1 MKSLSNILYLF
12 LILSFAFCADDPYV
26 EITSFEKMKFNVN
39 KVNKTYFKYKLTEA
53 KGPIGLNFLIANL
66 YTVNVTI
73 HKSPNDTEPT
83 ENYILAEE
91 PFKEIDT
98 SDFDDYVYIVI
109 EETSFYYYEDYI
121 TIYDPNVTI
130 VLTPGEPL
138 TINKFLTDSTYM
150 ISFSSDDKMELFYNT
165 LNDGNN
171 TRKITIKN
179 ESATII
185 KEGTD
190 SYYQEDLL
198 YPGNY
203 EIKVENCVQDN
214 EDEDV
219 PHQDF
224 SIVFYEKDNDIL
236 FNKLTKGETLTNKY
250 IQSNDTHSLYYY
262 VDITG
267 DINSNSIN
275 FKLYFKYYLYTGN
288 ATFYTKILDLDDEIT
303 EEDLEGNIPTQN
315 DLPSSYDDDSDEF
328 FRIYYHYAPQNNYQY
343 LLVKVD
349 INEDYYYVGSHNL
362 EVSIGNQTLDIDLTN
377 ENYYNATEI
386 KEKVKDYIPTY
397 LKLLLDQNE
406 NYLLTTQN
414 EELTVLINGDL
425 LTNNNTDINRNYLND
440 TNEIIILSGIS
451 ELTIKLFGSTEND
464 TVFYVEKINI
474 SQIQYVEND
483 RNNDVFVI
491 NMTKEECDNGEVRYV
506 LGTYDY
512 EKYAYGEITVNYY
525 ATADSGEF
533 IVYYKDFIKPE
544 GSGGNNTLFPQ
555 TEEYL
560 KNLDEIIVLNKDID
574 LYTIKCIKPGSM
586 SIRPEYKTFEEATH
600 IIEPNGIE
608 EITLYDYTEIVQLT
622 TPLGLKD
629 KIIYFSIVS
638 LDGDN
643 LNITA
648 DTPGAFNDSSIDN
661 TTFLIFYS
669 WANSSEYKMD
679 QLAIRVQSTSLEK
692 NIEVTEIIHDEN
704 TTYLML
710 NKGKNEK
717 INNYNVY
724 FKMNEKNEDILT
736 VSLTLEN
743 LKDKTISYGVIKTA
757 IEDDHYLNIANNYS
771 NTTLRTIKEDK
782 ETLEVDNVFLD
793 NRDEIKKHVFLVL
806 SVLDYDKLEYNV
818 TVEIKG
824 GEVDNTLALI
834 VVIIIFAAII
844 LGSLVLALFV
854 CFIKKRNDDND
865 LDNPHIE
872 KLYPQNLNNQVDP

>member
-12 LILSFAFCADDPYV
+12 LILSFAFCSDDPYV
-26 EITSFEKMKFNVN
+26 EIFSFEKTKFNVDKEN
-39 KVNKTYFKYKLTEA
+39 NKTYFKYELTEA

-73 HKSPNDTEPT
+73 YKTPEEENPI

-121 TIYDPNVTI
+121 TIYDPNMNI

-138 TINKFLTDSTYM
+138 TINKFLTNSTYT
-150 ISFSSDDKMELFYNT
+150 ISFSSEKRMDFFYNT
-165 LNDGNN
+165 LNDDSG
-171 TRKITIKN
+171 TRIITIKN

-190 SYYQEDLL
+190 SYYQEDL

-203 EIKVENCVQDN
+203 EITVENYAQDN

-224 SIVFYEKDNDIL
+224 SLVFYEKECDYL
-236 FNKLTKGETLTNKY
+236 FNKLTKGEILTTKY
-250 IQSNDTHSLYYY
+250 IQSNNNHSLYYY

-275 FKLYFKYYLYTGN
+275 FKLYFKYYIYHGN
-288 ATFYTKILDLDDEIT
+288 ATFYTSIIELDDEIT
-303 EEDLEGNIPTQN
+303 DDYLAKHIPDRN
-315 DLPSSYDDDSDEF
+315 DLPFSYDDDSDEF
-328 FRIYYHYAPQNNYQY
+328 FRIYYHDENQNKKYKY

-349 INEDYYYVGSHNL
+349 IIEDYYYVGSHNL
-362 EVSIGNQTLDIDLTN
+362 EVSIGNQTLDIDLKN

-386 KEKVKDYIPTY
+386 RQKVKDYIPTY
-397 LKLLLDQNE
+397 LKLLLDQHE
-406 NYLLTTQN
+406 TYLLTTQN

-425 LTNNNTDINRNYLND
+425 LTNNNTDINHNYLND
-440 TNEIIILSGIS
+440 TNEIIVLSDIS

-464 TVFYVEKINI
+464 TIFYVEKINI

-483 RNNDVFVI
+483 RNNDVFEI
-491 NMTKEECDNGEVRYV
+491 NMTEEECENGVRYV

-525 ATADSGEF
+525 ATVDSGEF
-533 IVYYKDFIKPE
+533 VVYYKDFIKPE
-544 GSGGNNTLFPQ
+544 ESEEGNNSLFPQ
-555 TEEYL
+555 NGEYV
-560 KNLDEIIVLNKDID
+560 KNIDEIIVLNKDID

-586 SIRPEYKTFEEATH
+586 SIRPEYKTFEETTH

-608 EITLYDYTEIVQLT
+608 EVTLYDYTEIVQLT

-638 LDGDN
+638 LDGDK

-648 DTPGAFNDSSIDN
+648 DTPGVFNDSSIEN
-661 TTFLIFYS
+661 EPFFT

-679 QLAIRVQSTSLEK
+679 QLAIRVQSASLEK
-692 NIEVTEIIHDEN
+692 NLEVTEVIHDEN

-710 NKGKNEK
+710 KKGKNEK

-724 FKMNEKNEDILT
+724 FKMNEKYEDILK
-736 VSLTLEN
+736 VNLTLES

-757 IEDDHYLNIANNYS
+757 IDDGNYLNIANNYS
-771 NTTLRTIKEDK
+771 NTTIRTIKEDK
-782 ETLEVDNVFLD
+782 ETIEVENVFID
-793 NRDEIKKHVFLVL
+793 NRDKIKPYVFLVL
-806 SVLDYDKLEYNV
+806 SVLDHDSLVEYNV
-818 TVEIKG
+818 TVDIK
-824 GEVDNTLALI
+824 EEKVDNTLALL

-854 CFIKKRNDDND
+854 CFIKKRNAEND
-865 LDNPHIE
+865 LDNPHVE